1 MNPRENALRN
11 MRFDHPERITGGLPC
26 HGLSYHG
33 ADHEG
38 YAGGGHHLPV
48 GSKWT
53 DIWGT
58 EWHLEHPGVMGFPRG
73 NPLADL
79 PRTIGSYNWP
89 DPDDERIVGCLAG
102 RKQGWDPATQF
113 LSGSHRDTLWE
124 KTYMLVGM
132 ENAMCFFHTDPEAMR
147 ELLHRIM
154 DFQLGIAKH
163 YLELGVEA
171 VLCGDDLGTQ
181 CGLLLSPDLVHEFLV
196 PEYRRLFSLYKAHDV
211 IIWFHSCGHIEPL
224 LETFIAL
231 GIDILD
237 PIQATANNLDRVR
250 QVTQGRMALQ
260 GGVSS
265 STLMNGPVEAIR
277 DEVQRRI
284 RQLGTN
290 GGYFCSPD
298 QGIPWPEAH
307 YAAYRAAV
315 EEFG

>member
-1 MNPRENALRN
+1 
-11 MRFDHPERITGGLPC
+11 
-26 HGLSYHG
+26 
-33 ADHEG
+33 
-38 YAGGGHHLPV
+38 
-48 GSKWT
+48 
-53 DIWGT
+53 
-58 EWHLEHPGVMGFPRG
+58 
-73 NPLADL
+73 
-79 PRTIGSYNWP
+79 
-89 DPDDERIVGCLAG
+89 
-102 RKQGWDPATQF
+102 
-113 LSGSHRDTLWE
+113 
-124 KTYMLVGM
+124 
-132 ENAMCFFHTDPEAMR
+132 
-147 ELLHRIM
+147 
-154 DFQLGIAKH
+154 
-163 YLELGVEA
+163 
-171 VLCGDDLGTQ
+171 
-181 CGLLLSPDLVHEFLV
+181 V

-315 EEFG
+315 EECG